1 MEIVKENDYRK
12 DLLKWCNH
20 IYSHWVNMKPRF
32 SKLFDLK
39 SLDDWEQSCRNLLQ
53 KLEKNPEVNDED
65 YYAAARLYEQWII
78 LYKESNDHKRN
89 FDSLGREKS
98 FSKEEAA
105 AIALLLGI
113 DFTKSKFDLNE
124 FWTGVNIEL
133 EHGKINSQ
141 TNVTGDDPILTG
153 KIALAHLNE
162 FPDYYKRLT
171 VLEEQAKA
179 YWKKRNVN
187 EK

>member
-1 MEIVKENDYRK
+1 MEIEEQDEYRE
-12 DLLKWCNH
+12 DLLKWCHN
-20 IYSHWVNMKPRF
+20 IYFNWENMKPRF

-39 SLDDWEQSCRNLLQ
+39 SLDEWEESCRKLKNR
-53 KLEKNPEVNDED
+53 LEKNLVVNHED
-65 YYAAARLYEQWII
+65 YHRATSLYEQWGI
-78 LYKESNDHKRN
+78 LCKESNG
-89 FDSLGREKS
+89 SLENVEFQNRKTS

-124 FWTGVNIEL
+124 FWKGVNIEL

-162 FPDYYKRLT
+162 FPDYYQRLT

-179 YWKKRNVN
+179 FWNK
-187 EK
+187 